1 MIFANAVLFLWGLTF
16 GLDNVSRRGL
26 IAKYRLQAGVA
37 TAYGVISLI
46 SGKMTLV
53 SPAVGGL
60 VWAKFSPRVVF
71 YVSATINVLGSPIVH
86 ALAA

>member
-46 SGKMTLV
+46 SGKTLV

-60 VWAKFSPRVVF
+60 VWAKFSPRAVF
-71 YVSATINVLGSPIVH
+71 YASAAINVLGSPIVH